1 MKVVHLEVVPR
12 YLQAP
17 GVYRHDSWAVVT
29 FDDVALNQDLRAV
42 VDDDAR
48 PALTLYDAVDDVE
61 IIRRVRGS
69 DRDVVGG
76 EAAVLDAVDPA
87 ERQVESRVSELD
99 KVYLSRTRLR
109 G

>member
-1 MKVVHLEVVPR
+1 MAGATV
-12 YLQAP
+12 
-17 GVYRHDSWAVVT
+17 AVLT
-29 FDDVALNQDLRAV
+29 IAFDDVALNQDLRAV

-48 PALTLYDAVDDVE
+48 PALTLDDAVDDVE

-76 EAAVLDAVDPA
+76 EAAVLDVVDPA
-87 ERQVESRVSELD
+87 ERQVEAGVSELD
-99 KVYLSRTRLR
+99 KVYLATAR